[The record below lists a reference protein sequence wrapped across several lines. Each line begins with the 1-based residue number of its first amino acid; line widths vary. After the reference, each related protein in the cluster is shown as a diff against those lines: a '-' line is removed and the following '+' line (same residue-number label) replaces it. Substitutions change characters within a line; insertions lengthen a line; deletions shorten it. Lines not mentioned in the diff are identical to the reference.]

1 MINKFQ
7 WLFLLSVVLVS
18 CNNDDVV
25 SAITPVEEQPVVAG
39 SANFSKYVALG
50 DSFAAGYGNGAL
62 FIKGQ
67 ENAYPSILAQQFM
80 AAGGGSFKVPLMNDN
95 AGGLLLK
102 GDQIANVRLYFNNV
116 APVLVSATATTEV
129 TKKIVGPFNN
139 LGVPGAKSFH
149 LIASGYGNVE
159 GVASGVA
166 NPYYARFAT
175 SSTSTVLADA
185 LAQSPTF
192 FSLWVG
198 GNDVLGYAV
207 SGGVGVDQKGNADP
221 ATYGTNDITD
231 PTVFATVY
239 TSLVTNL
246 TAGGA
251 KGVVANLPAITAMPY
266 FTTVPY
272 NPIPL
277 DAATITLL
285 MDVTTGY
292 GKYNGGIQYALA
304 NKLISADEAARRT
317 ISFRAGAGNAVVIED
332 SYLTNLSAYGIPSYR
347 QATSEDLLVLTS
359 SSVVGKA
366 IGGDATKVNGVSVPL
381 EDKWVL
387 SKDEVAEIKAAT
399 DAFNVKIKAMA
410 DAKGLA
416 FVDTNVIL
424 NNLTSATGL
433 QSNGFTLTSAFVTG
447 GAFSLDGIHL
457 TARGYAY
464 VSNAFIDAINLKF
477 GSTLK
482 KVNIGL
488 YPLFYP
494 ETIK

>member
-1 MINKFQ
+1 MINKIQ

-18 CNNDDVV
+18 CNNDDVI

-95 AGGLLLK
+95 AGGLLFS
-102 GDQIANVRLYFNNV
+102 GSQIANVRLYFNNV

-129 TKKIVGPFNN
+129 TQKIVGPFNN

-149 LIASGYGNVE
+149 LIASGYGSPA
-159 GVASGVA
+159 GVPGKTA
-166 NPYYARFAT
+166 NPYYARFST
-175 SSTSTVLADA
+175 SSTATVLEDA

-192 FSLWVG
+192 FSLWIG
-198 GNDVLGYAV
+198 GNDVLGYAT
-207 SGGVGVDQKGNADP
+207 SGGVPKSQDAVSGD
-221 ATYGTNDITD
+221 DITPVTTFNFSYD
-231 PTVFATVY
+231 K
-239 TSLVTNL
+239 LVADL
-246 TAGGA
+246 TAKGA

-277 DAATITLL
+277 EAPAITLL
-285 MDVTTGY
+285 MDNTTGY

-317 ISFRAGAGNAVVIED
+317 ISFRVGAGNAVVIED
-332 SYLTNLSAYGIPSYR
+332 SYLTNLAGYGIPSYR

-359 SSVVGKA
+359 SSIVGKA

>member
-1 MINKFQ
+1 
-7 WLFLLSVVLVS
+7 
-18 CNNDDVV
+18 
-25 SAITPVEEQPVVAG
+25 
-39 SANFSKYVALG
+39 
-50 DSFAAGYGNGAL
+50 
-62 FIKGQ
+62 
-67 ENAYPSILAQQFM
+67 
-80 AAGGGSFKVPLMNDN
+80 
-95 AGGLLLK
+95 
-102 GDQIANVRLYFNNV
+102 IA
-116 APVLVSATATTEV
+116 P
-129 TKKIVGPFNN
+129 
-139 LGVPGAKSFH
+139 
-149 LIASGYGNVE
+149 GYGNVA

-207 SGGVGVDQKGNADP
+207 SGGVGVDQKGNSDP
-221 ATYGTNDITD
+221 ATYATNDITD

-251 KGVVANLPAITAMPY
+251 KGVVANLPAITALPY

-277 DAATITLL
+277 DIPTITLL
-285 MDVTTGY
+285 MDATTGY

-317 ISFRAGAGNAVVIED
+317 ISFQAGAGNAVVIED
-332 SYLTNLSAYGIPSYR
+332 SYLTNLVAYGIPSYR
-347 QATSEDLLVLTS
+347 QATKEDLLVLPS
-359 SSVVGKA
+359 SSFVGKTV
-366 IGGDATKVNGVSVPL
+366 GGDPKKINGVSVPL

-387 SKDEVAEIKAAT
+387 SKNEVAEIKVAT
-399 DAFNVKIKAMA
+399 DAFNLKIKAMA

-416 FVDTNVIL
+416 FVDTNIIL
-424 NNLTSATGL
+424 NNLTSAAGL
-433 QSNGFTLTSAFVTG
+433 KSNGFTLTSAFVTG

-464 VSNAFIDAINLKF
+464 VSNAFIEAINLKF

-482 KVNIGL
+482 KVDIGL

-494 ETIK
+494 EKIE